1 MAEPVGATEVTVF
14 EPLPGIDADEVMRR
28 AGEAAAALKAC
39 GGFVQRLVSRDESG
53 QWIDIVQWESLDA
66 ALHAETQTRQAP
78 AIAAFAGL
86 MAPGALFMRQADPS
100 PETAN

>member
-1 MAEPVGATEVTVF
+1 VF
-14 EPLPGIDADEVMRR
+14 EPLPGFEAEEVMRL

-66 ALHAETQTRQAP
+66 ALHAQAETRAAP
-78 AIAAFAGL
+78 AIAAFAEV
-86 MAPGALFMRQADPS
+86 MAPGALFMRQADPDA
-100 PETAN
+100 EAVN